1 MLLAPVPRVLLA
13 DDNAHAQRMGA
24 EILGHEGFE
33 VLGVTDGHEVMD
45 SLARFAPDLVLADAA
60 MPQHSGY
67 EICERIKQDPAL
79 QHVKVVLLV
88 GAFEP
93 LNQAEAERVRAD
105 GVLTKPFDPSAFMET
120 VRPLVGGSAARAA
133 PPAEKPA
140 PAVERPDLEQ
150 AVRAALGG
158 EHVDPERIRAAVTL
172 ALESALPVFVDQ
184 VTERVVE
191 ALRRGGR

>member
-1 MLLAPVPRVLLA
+1 
-13 DDNAHAQRMGA
+13 MGA
-24 EILGHEGFE
+24 EILGHQGFE
-33 VLGVTDGHEVMD
+33 VLGVTDGHQVLE

-67 EICERIKQDPAL
+67 EICEHIKQDPAL
-79 QHVKVVLLV
+79 RHVKVILLV

-93 LNQAEAERVRAD
+93 LDQAEFLRVRAD
-105 GVLTKPFDPSAFMET
+105 GIVQKPFDPSAFMET
-120 VRPLVGGSAARAA
+120 VWPLVTGMPGKAT

-140 PAVERPDLEQ
+140 HAVERPDLEQ

-172 ALESALPVFVDQ
+172 ALESALPVFVEQ

>member
-1 MLLAPVPRVLLA
+1 
-13 DDNAHAQRMGA
+13 MGA

-33 VLGVTDGHEVMD
+33 VLGVTDGREVLE

-67 EICERIKQDPAL
+67 EICEHIKQDPAL

-93 LNQAEAERVRAD
+93 LNRAEAERVRAD

-120 VRPLVGGSAARAA
+120 VRPLVGGFATGAA
-133 PPAEKPA
+133 PPAGKPA
-140 PAVERPDLEQ
+140 HAVERPDLEQ

-172 ALESALPVFVDQ
+172 ALESALPVFVEQ
-184 VTERVVE
+184 VTQRVVE